1 MNGEAIPQLVP
12 TVVDVDKE
20 FWDGLKQ
27 NKLLLQK
34 CLDCN
39 RVQFFPRPVCLNCFG
54 TNLGWEESKGTGTI
68 YSFTLVRTTFIPAYM
83 KQIND
88 TGMPVIFTIIDL
100 DEGVRMMSQIVG
112 CKPDEVEIGERV
124 KVTFKEIEGT
134 KFKLPLFQLVK

>member
-20 FWDGLKQ
+20 FWYGLKE

-39 RVQFFPRPVCLNCFG
+39 RVQFFPRPLCVNCFS
-54 TNLGWEESKGTGTI
+54 TNLGWEESKGMGTI
-68 YSFTLVRTTFIPAYM
+68 YSLTLVRTTFIPAYM
-83 KQIND
+83 KQISD
-88 TGMPVIFTIIDL
+88 TGMPVIFAIIDL

-112 CKPDEVEIGERV
+112 CKPGEVEIGERV

-134 KFKLPLFQLVK
+134 EFKLPLFQLVK